1 MKSHVFFSPT
11 EINSPRWLQAF
22 PEAQVSPAAPQA
34 DADNCAWLFIYDEL
48 SYIQIEHLSATGAQV
63 IAMTAIESPQEARRA
78 LEAGASGYVH
88 YLAAPEVLVQVA
100 QVVATGGMWLGADL
114 MRQLVLATARI
125 VPAIN
130 NPKVNNLK
138 ATNPKVD
145 LSLLT
150 SREKA
155 VAELVA
161 AGKSN
166 KEIARDLDI
175 TERTVKA
182 HLGSVFEKLQV
193 RDRLQLVLVFSDKS
207 GA

>member
-1 MKSHVFFSPT
+1 MRPHLFFSPV
-11 EINSPRWLQAF
+11 EISSPRWAQAF
-22 PEAQVSPAAPQA
+22 PTARISDGVPMAGEKDCV
-34 DADNCAWLFIYDEL
+34 WLLLRDEL
-48 SYIQIEHLSATGAQV
+48 SYMQIQGLSANGARV
-63 IAMTAIESPQEARRA
+63 IAMTMLESPQEARLA

-88 YLAAPEVLVQVA
+88 YLAVPKTLVQVA
-100 QVVATGGMWLGADL
+100 QVVAAGGMWLGADL
-114 MRQLVLATARI
+114 MRQLVLATARSLPP
-125 VPAIN
+125 VVAPTAG
-130 NPKVNNLK
+130 
-138 ATNPKVD
+138 

-182 HLGSVFEKLQV
+182 HLGAAFEKLQV
-193 RDRLQLVLVFSDKS
+193 RDRLQLVLAISKTS
-207 GA
+207 GT

>member
-1 MKSHVFFSPT
+1 MIQHLFFSPAD
-11 EINSPRWLQAF
+11 ISSPRWLQAF
-22 PEAQVSPAAPQA
+22 PAARFSETAPVANA
-34 DADNCAWLFIYDEL
+34 DDFVWLLLRDEL
-48 SYIQIEHLSATGAQV
+48 SFIQIQNLSTVGARV
-63 IAMTAIESPQEARRA
+63 IAMTAIENPQEARRA

-88 YLAAPEVLVQVA
+88 YLAVPQVLEQVA
-100 QVVATGGMWLGADL
+100 QVVAAGGMWLGADL

-125 VPAIN
+125 LPVITT
-130 NPKVNNLK
+130 PK
-138 ATNPKVD
+138 AD

-166 KEIARDLDI
+166 KEVARDLDI

-182 HLGSVFEKLQV
+182 HLGAAFEKLQV
-193 RDRLQLVLVFSDKS
+193 RYRLQLVLMFSSKS

>member
-1 MKSHVFFSPT
+1 MIQHLFFSPA
-11 EINSPRWLQAF
+11 EIQSSRWLQAF
-22 PEAQVSPAAPQA
+22 PAARISSTAPQA
-34 DADNCAWLFIYDEL
+34 SVDEFVWLLLRDEL
-48 SYIQIEHLSATGAQV
+48 SFIQIQSLSAAGARV
-63 IAMTAIESPQEARRA
+63 IAMTAIENPQEARRA

-88 YLAAPEVLVQVA
+88 YLAIPQVLEQVA
-100 QVVATGGMWLGADL
+100 QVVAAGGMWLGADL

-125 VPAIN
+125 LPAASVPQA
-130 NPKVNNLK
+130 
-138 ATNPKVD
+138 D

-166 KEIARDLDI
+166 KEVARDLDI

-182 HLGSVFEKLQV
+182 HLGSTFEKLHV
-193 RDRLQLVLVFSDKS
+193 RDRLQLVLMFSNKT

>member
-1 MKSHVFFSPT
+1 MIQHLFFAPAD
-11 EINSPRWLQAF
+11 IHSPRWLQAF
-22 PEAQVSPAAPQA
+22 PAARISDAVPHVST
-34 DADNCAWLFIYDEL
+34 DEFVWLLLRDEL
-48 SYIQIEHLSATGAQV
+48 SFIQIQSLSAAGARV
-63 IAMTAIESPQEARRA
+63 IAMTAIENPQEARRA

-88 YLAAPEVLVQVA
+88 YLAVPQVLEQVA
-100 QVVATGGMWLGADL
+100 QVVAAGGMWLGAEL

-125 VPAIN
+125 LPATST
-130 NPKVNNLK
+130 PQ
-138 ATNPKVD
+138 AD

-166 KEIARDLDI
+166 KEVARDLDI

-182 HLGSVFEKLQV
+182 HLGSAFEKLQV
-193 RDRLQLVLVFSDKS
+193 RDRLQLVLMFSNKS

>member
-1 MKSHVFFSPT
+1 MQHLFFAPAHITS
-11 EINSPRWLQAF
+11 NRWLQAF
-22 PEAQVSPAAPQA
+22 PAAQIS
-34 DADNCAWLFIYDEL
+34 DAVPVATSDDLVWLLLRDEL
-48 SYIQIEHLSATGAQV
+48 SFMQIKSLSALGARV
-63 IAMTAIESPQEARRA
+63 IAMTAIETPQQARDA

-88 YLAAPEVLVQVA
+88 YLAIPQVLEQVA
-100 QVVATGGMWLGADL
+100 QVVAAGGMWLGADL

-125 VPAIN
+125 LPAAET
-130 NPKVNNLK
+130 PQ
-138 ATNPKVD
+138 VD

-166 KEIARDLDI
+166 KEVARDLDI

-182 HLGSVFEKLQV
+182 HLGSAFEKLQV
-193 RDRLQLVLVFSDKS
+193 RDRLQLVLVLSSKT

>member
-1 MKSHVFFSPT
+1 MIQHLFFAPA

-22 PEAQVSPAAPQA
+22 PAAQISNTAPHA
-34 DADNCAWLFIYDEL
+34 VAGEFVWLLLRDEL
-48 SYIQIEHLSATGAQV
+48 SFIQIQSLSAAGARV
-63 IAMTAIESPQEARRA
+63 IAMTAIENPQEARRA

-88 YLAAPEVLVQVA
+88 YLAIPQVLEQVA
-100 QVVATGGMWLGADL
+100 QVVVAGGMWLGADL

-125 VPAIN
+125 LPAAST
-130 NPKVNNLK
+130 PQ
-138 ATNPKVD
+138 AD

-166 KEIARDLDI
+166 KEVARDLNI

-182 HLGSVFEKLQV
+182 HLGSAFEKLQV
-193 RDRLQLVLVFSDKS
+193 RDRLQLVLMFSSKS
-207 GA
+207 GV

>member
-1 MKSHVFFSPT
+1 MIQHLFFSPA
-11 EINSPRWLQAF
+11 EIQSPRWLQAF
-22 PEAQVSPAAPQA
+22 PEARISTAAPQA
-34 DADNCAWLFIYDEL
+34 NADEFVWLLLRDEL
-48 SYIQIEHLSATGAQV
+48 SFIQIQSLSAAGARV
-63 IAMTAIESPQEARRA
+63 VAMTAIENPQEARRA

-88 YLAAPEVLVQVA
+88 YLAVPQVLEQVG
-100 QVVATGGMWLGADL
+100 QVVAAGGMWLGADL

-125 VPAIN
+125 LPAASS
-130 NPKVNNLK
+130 PQ
-138 ATNPKVD
+138 VD

-166 KEIARDLDI
+166 KEVARDLDI

-182 HLGSVFEKLQV
+182 HLGAAFEKLQV
-193 RDRLQLVLVFSDKS
+193 RDRLQLVLMFSSKS

>member
-1 MKSHVFFSPT
+1 MKSHVFFAPAD
-11 EINSPRWLQAF
+11 IISPRWLQAF
-22 PEAQVSPAAPQA
+22 PAAHISSAAPRASA
-34 DADNCAWLFIYDEL
+34 DDCAWLLLHDEL
-48 SYIQIEHLSATGAQV
+48 SYIQIQHLNASGAQV
-63 IAMTAIESPQEARRA
+63 IAMSAVENPQEARLA

-114 MRQLVLATARI
+114 MRQLVLATGRI
-125 VPAIN
+125 APVAAS
-130 NPKVNNLK
+130 PKADV
-138 ATNPKVD
+138 
-145 LSLLT
+145 SLLT

-166 KEIARDLDI
+166 KEVARDLDI

-193 RDRLQLVLVFSDKS
+193 RDRLQLVLVFPGS
-207 GA
+207 

>member
-1 MKSHVFFSPT
+1 MIQHLFFSPA
-11 EINSPRWLQAF
+11 EIYSPRWLQAF
-22 PEAQVSPAAPQA
+22 PAALVSAAVPQA
-34 DADNCAWLFIYDEL
+34 SAGEFVWLLLRDEL
-48 SYIQIEHLSATGAQV
+48 SFIQVQSLNASGIKV

-88 YLAAPEVLVQVA
+88 YLAMPQVLEQVA
-100 QVVATGGMWLGADL
+100 QVVAAGGMWLGADL

-125 VPAIN
+125 LPVSST
-130 NPKVNNLK
+130 PK
-138 ATNPKVD
+138 AD

-166 KEIARDLDI
+166 KEVARDLDI

-182 HLGSVFEKLQV
+182 HLSAAFEKLQV
-193 RDRLQLVLVFSDKS
+193 RDRLQLVLMFSNRV
-207 GA
+207 GT

>member
-1 MKSHVFFSPT
+1 MMQHLFFSPA
-11 EINSPRWLQAF
+11 EIHSPRWLQAF
-22 PEAQVSPAAPQA
+22 PAARISTTVPQA
-34 DADNCAWLFIYDEL
+34 NADEFVWLLLRDEL
-48 SYIQIEHLSATGAQV
+48 SFIQIQSLSAAGTHV
-63 IAMTAIESPQEARRA
+63 VAMTAIENPQEARRA

-88 YLAAPEVLVQVA
+88 YLAIPQVLEQVA
-100 QVVATGGMWLGADL
+100 QVVSAGGMWLGADL

-125 VPAIN
+125 LPAA
-130 NPKVNNLK
+130 PTP
-138 ATNPKVD
+138 ATD

-166 KEIARDLDI
+166 KEVARDLDI

-182 HLGSVFEKLQV
+182 HLGAAFEKLRV
-193 RDRLQLVLVFSDKS
+193 RDRLQLVLMFSNKS

>member
-1 MKSHVFFSPT
+1 MIQHLFFSPVD
-11 EINSPRWLQAF
+11 ISSPRWLQAF
-22 PEAQVSPAAPQA
+22 PAARICDTAPIA
-34 DADNCAWLFIYDEL
+34 GANDIVWLLLRDEL
-48 SYIQIEHLSATGAQV
+48 SFIQIQSLSALGARV
-63 IAMTAIESPQEARRA
+63 IAMTAIENPQEARLA
-78 LEAGASGYVH
+78 LEAGANGYVH
-88 YLAAPEVLVQVA
+88 YLAIPQVLEQVA
-100 QVVATGGMWLGADL
+100 QVVAAGGMWLGADL

-125 VPAIN
+125 LPATD
-130 NPKVNNLK
+130 
-138 ATNPKVD
+138 APKVD

-166 KEIARDLDI
+166 KEVARDLDI

-182 HLGSVFEKLQV
+182 HLGAAFEKLQV
-193 RDRLQLVLVFSDKS
+193 RDRLQLVLVFSSKY

>member
-1 MKSHVFFSPT
+1 MIQHLFFSPA
-11 EINSPRWLQAF
+11 EIQSPRWLQAF
-22 PEAQVSPAAPQA
+22 PAARISSTAPQA
-34 DADNCAWLFIYDEL
+34 SAGEFVWLLLRDEL
-48 SYIQIEHLSATGAQV
+48 SFIQIQSLSAAGASV
-63 IAMTAIESPQEARRA
+63 IAMTAIENPQEARRA

-88 YLAAPEVLVQVA
+88 YLAIPQVLEQVA
-100 QVVATGGMWLGADL
+100 QVVSAGGMWLGADL

-125 VPAIN
+125 LPAAST
-130 NPKVNNLK
+130 PQ
-138 ATNPKVD
+138 AD

-166 KEIARDLDI
+166 KEVARDLDI

-182 HLGSVFEKLQV
+182 HLGSTFEKLQV
-193 RDRLQLVLVFSDKS
+193 RDRLQLVLMFSNKS
-207 GA
+207 GT

>member
-1 MKSHVFFSPT
+1 MIQHLFFSPA
-11 EINSPRWLQAF
+11 EIYSPRWLQAF
-22 PEAQVSPAAPQA
+22 PAALVSAAVPHANA
-34 DADNCAWLFIYDEL
+34 DEFVWLLLRDEL
-48 SYIQIEHLSATGAQV
+48 SFIQVQSLNASGIKV

-88 YLAAPEVLVQVA
+88 YLAMPQVLEQVA
-100 QVVATGGMWLGADL
+100 QVVAAGGMWLGADL

-125 VPAIN
+125 LPVSST
-130 NPKVNNLK
+130 PK
-138 ATNPKVD
+138 AD

-166 KEIARDLDI
+166 KEVARDLDI

-182 HLGSVFEKLQV
+182 HLGAAFEKLQV
-193 RDRLQLVLVFSDKS
+193 RDRLQLVLMFSNKV
-207 GA
+207 GT

>member
-1 MKSHVFFSPT
+1 MIQHLFFSPA
-11 EINSPRWLQAF
+11 EIQSPRWQQAF
-22 PEAQVSPAAPQA
+22 PAARISNAVPHVNA
-34 DADNCAWLFIYDEL
+34 DEFVWLLLRDEL
-48 SYIQIEHLSATGAQV
+48 SFIQIQNLSAVGARV
-63 IAMTAIESPQEARRA
+63 IAMTAIENPQEARRA

-88 YLAAPEVLVQVA
+88 YLAIPQVLEQVA
-100 QVVATGGMWLGADL
+100 QVVSAGGMWLGADL
-114 MRQLVLATARI
+114 MRQLVMATARI
-125 VPAIN
+125 LPVTA
-130 NPKVNNLK
+130 PK
-138 ATNPKVD
+138 AD

-166 KEIARDLDI
+166 KEVARDLDI

-182 HLGSVFEKLQV
+182 HLGSAFEKLQV
-193 RDRLQLVLVFSDKS
+193 RDRLQLVLMFSNKP

>member
-1 MKSHVFFSPT
+1 MIQHLFFSPA
-11 EINSPRWLQAF
+11 EIYSPRWLQAF
-22 PEAQVSPAAPQA
+22 PAALVSAAVPHA
-34 DADNCAWLFIYDEL
+34 NAGELVWLLLRDEL
-48 SYIQIEHLSATGAQV
+48 SFIQVQSLNASGIKV
-63 IAMTAIESPQEARRA
+63 IAMTAVESPQEARRA

-88 YLAAPEVLVQVA
+88 YLAMPQVLEQVA
-100 QVVATGGMWLGADL
+100 QVVAAGGMWLGADL

-125 VPAIN
+125 LPVSST
-130 NPKVNNLK
+130 PK
-138 ATNPKVD
+138 AD

-166 KEIARDLDI
+166 KEVARDLDI

-182 HLGSVFEKLQV
+182 HLGAAFEKLQV
-193 RDRLQLVLVFSDKS
+193 RDRLQLVLMFSNRA
-207 GA
+207 GT

>member
-1 MKSHVFFSPT
+1 MRHLFCAPADIDSS
-11 EINSPRWLQAF
+11 RWRQAF
-22 PEAQVSPAAPQA
+22 PEAQISDRAPYASA
-34 DADNCAWLFIYDEL
+34 DECVWLLLRDEL
-48 SYIQIEHLSATGAQV
+48 SFIQIQSLSAAGAWV
-63 IAMTAIESPQEARRA
+63 VAMTAVENPQEARRA

-88 YLAAPEVLVQVA
+88 YLAVPRVLEQVA
-100 QVVATGGMWLGADL
+100 QVIAAGGMWLGADL

-125 VPAIN
+125 LPA
-130 NPKVNNLK
+130 V
-138 ATNPKVD
+138 ATPSKD

-150 SREKA
+150 SRERA

-166 KEIARDLDI
+166 KEVARDLDI

-182 HLGSVFEKLQV
+182 HLGAAFEKLRV
-193 RDRLQLVLVFSDKS
+193 RDRLQLVLMFSNKS

>member
-1 MKSHVFFSPT
+1 MMQHLFFAPAHITS
-11 EINSPRWLQAF
+11 NRWLQAF
-22 PEAQVSPAAPQA
+22 PSAQMSDVVPTRVGAS
-34 DADNCAWLFIYDEL
+34 DVVWLLLRDDL
-48 SYIQIEHLSATGAQV
+48 SFTHIKNLSSIGARV

-88 YLAAPEVLVQVA
+88 YLAIPQVLEQVA
-100 QVVATGGMWLGADL
+100 QVVAAGGMWLGADL

-125 VPAIN
+125 LPAVET
-130 NPKVNNLK
+130 PQ
-138 ATNPKVD
+138 AD
-145 LSLLT
+145 LSQLT

-161 AGKSN
+161 AGNSN
-166 KEIARDLDI
+166 KEVARELDI

-182 HLGSVFEKLQV
+182 HLSAVFAKLQV
-193 RDRLQLVLVFSDKS
+193 RDRLQLVLVLSNNT

>member
-1 MKSHVFFSPT
+1 MKSHRFFSPAD
-11 EINSPRWLQAF
+11 IISPRWLQAF
-22 PEAQVSPAAPQA
+22 PAAQISDSSPAANI
-34 DADNCAWLFIYDEL
+34 DDIVWLLLRDEL
-48 SYIQIEHLSATGAQV
+48 SFIQIQSLSAAGAQV
-63 IAMTAIESPQEARRA
+63 IAMTMIENPQEARRV

-88 YLAAPEVLVQVA
+88 YLAAAQVLEQVA
-100 QVVATGGMWLGADL
+100 QVVAAGGMWLGADL
-114 MRQLVLATARI
+114 MRQLVLATARAL
-125 VPAIN
+125 PAAPI
-130 NPKVNNLK
+130 PR
-138 ATNPKVD
+138 VD

-166 KEIARDLDI
+166 KEVARDLDI

-182 HLGSVFEKLQV
+182 HLGAAFEKLQV
-193 RDRLQLVLVFSDKS
+193 RDRLQLVLMFSAKS

>member
-1 MKSHVFFSPT
+1 MKSHVFFSPA
-11 EINSPRWLQAF
+11 EMISPRWLQAF
-22 PEAQVSPAAPQA
+22 PAARTCAAAPHS
-34 DADNCAWLFIYDEL
+34 DADTCAWLFLHDEL
-48 SYIQIEHLSATGAQV
+48 SYVQIQHLNAAGAPV
-63 IAMTAIESPQEARRA
+63 IAMTAIENPQEARLA

-125 VPAIN
+125 APV
-130 NPKVNNLK
+130 VS
-138 ATNPKVD
+138 TSKVD

-150 SREKA
+150 GREHA

-166 KEIARDLDI
+166 KEVARDLDI

-193 RDRLQLVLVFSDKS
+193 RDRLHLALVFPAKP

>member
-1 MKSHVFFSPT
+1 MIQHLFVSPA
-11 EINSPRWLQAF
+11 EIRSPRWLQAF
-22 PEAQVSPAAPQA
+22 PAAQIGAAVPQINA
-34 DADNCAWLFIYDEL
+34 DAFVWLLLRDEL
-48 SYIQIEHLSATGAQV
+48 SFIQIQSLSAAGARV
-63 IAMTAIESPQEARRA
+63 IAMTAIENPQEARRV

-88 YLAAPEVLVQVA
+88 YLAIPQVLEQVA
-100 QVVATGGMWLGADL
+100 QVVAAGGMWLGADL

-125 VPAIN
+125 LPAKLT
-130 NPKVNNLK
+130 PQ
-138 ATNPKVD
+138 AD

-182 HLGSVFEKLQV
+182 HLGSAFEKLKV
-193 RDRLQLVLVFSDKS
+193 RDRLQLVLMFSNKS
-207 GA
+207 NA